1 MKPAFYIFLEL
12 CRERSVEV
20 SFDTESVE
28 SERGSF
34 ITSFILN
41 FQDHSIII
49 IIIIIITIKTNMK
62 LLFHHAA
69 STAAAAA
76 RALPAPRS
84 SSSSSS
90 SSVAARV
97 VKTAVLLRGGGGGG
111 GAGAAAAAA
120 AAAAAEAVLGDHRAV
135 VSGLFN
141 NMRTPAAL
149 VGGAIVPLGIITAP
163 VVDPARDGKRT
174 RFLKRAY
181 QLVALCSMYN
191 ELLAIVYA
199 TIACNKLAEV
209 DNGLTRSCTHLI
221 GRDYEL
227 EWIGTNLHFLGGLA
241 GFGAMV
247 GLRLWMS
254 PGIERGPTPRTAT
267 ATTTATRRGQ
277 GGGESPASSS
287 GESVVAQVGACWT
300 GAALCTGMAIVNRG
314 IAQGDG
320 RGGSFGKNLSHLVLR
335 YFQLVAQGS
344 RGALSLLSVALVAL
358 SAAILARAALAARAD
373 CGESTWRGV
382 LSDDGAH

>member
-28 SERGSF
+28 LERGSF

-41 FQDHSIII
+41 FQDHSIIIII

-76 RALPAPRS
+76 RALPFAPP

-111 GAGAAAAAA
+111 GGAGAAAA

-314 IAQGDG
+314 LAISVHHFLNFSSFIG
-320 RGGSFGKNLSHLVLR
+320 RTRFLR
-335 YFQLVAQGS
+335 V
-344 RGALSLLSVALVAL
+344 
-358 SAAILARAALAARAD
+358 
-373 CGESTWRGV
+373 GV
-382 LSDDGAH
+382 FF

>member
-1 MKPAFYIFLEL
+1 
-12 CRERSVEV
+12 
-20 SFDTESVE
+20 
-28 SERGSF
+28 
-34 ITSFILN
+34 
-41 FQDHSIII
+41 
-49 IIIIIITIKTNMK
+49 MK

-76 RALPAPRS
+76 RALPFAPPS

-111 GAGAAAAAA
+111 GAGAAAA

-287 GESVVAQVGACWT
+287 SSSSSSASSSGESVVAQVGACWT
-300 GAALCTGMAIVNRG
+300 L
-314 IAQGDG
+314 DG
-320 RGGSFGKNLSHLVLR
+320 RGALHGHGHRQS
-335 YFQLVAQGS
+335 GS
-344 RGALSLLSVALVAL
+344 RDLGSPLP
-358 SAAILARAALAARAD
+358 
-373 CGESTWRGV
+373 
-382 LSDDGAH
+382 